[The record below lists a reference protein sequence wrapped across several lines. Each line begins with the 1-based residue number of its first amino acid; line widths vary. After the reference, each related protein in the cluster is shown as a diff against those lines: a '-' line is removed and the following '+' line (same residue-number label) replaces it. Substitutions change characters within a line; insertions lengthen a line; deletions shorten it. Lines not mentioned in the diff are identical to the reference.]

1 MGGEM
6 SPSMEEPNIHQG
18 DGDDDDGVDVE
29 DGGVKQCK
37 SDPWRTN
44 FSMDGVSK
52 TLNEIR

>member
-44 FSMDGVSK
+44 FSMDRVSK